1 MRYEESVQ
9 LSKLQFTHDRS
20 YFFAGKIEKDMP
32 GSIQVLQFANPKEP
46 AKVFEIQ
53 AHAKSVERLRLS
65 YDNTTLFSCGLDGS
79 VACFAVIYKD
89 KKKADQALPPVG
101 ISTENL
107 LLKTEL
113 DKKKAKIDSLRQNI
127 AQENKNKMFEHE
139 QQVLRKKKQIE
150 DQKATMEAKAKENQD
165 RLSILEQATKDSIEG
180 YHKMLEQM
188 RIKHADALERLIADQ
203 KEKVDADH

>member
-1 MRYEESVQ
+1 MRYEETVQ

-32 GSIQVLQFANPKEP
+32 GSIQVLQFTNKNEP

-79 VACFAVIYKD
+79 VACFAIINRD
-89 KKKADQALPPVG
+89 KKKTDQGLPQIN
-101 ISTENL
+101 ISSENL

-113 DKKKAKIDSLRQNI
+113 DKKKAKIESLKQNI
-127 AQENKNKMFEHE
+127 QQENKNKMFEFE
-139 QQVLRKKKQIE
+139 
-150 DQKATMEAKAKENQD
+150 
-165 RLSILEQATKDSIEG
+165 
-180 YHKMLEQM
+180 
-188 RIKHADALERLIADQ
+188 
-203 KEKVDADH
+203 

>member
-1 MRYEESVQ
+1 
-9 LSKLQFTHDRS
+9 
-20 YFFAGKIEKDMP
+20 
-32 GSIQVLQFANPKEP
+32 
-46 AKVFEIQ
+46 
-53 AHAKSVERLRLS
+53 
-65 YDNTTLFSCGLDGS
+65 
-79 VACFAVIYKD
+79 
-89 KKKADQALPPVG
+89 LPPVG

-180 YHKMLEQM
+180 YHKMLE
-188 RIKHADALERLIADQ
+188 
-203 KEKVDADH
+203 